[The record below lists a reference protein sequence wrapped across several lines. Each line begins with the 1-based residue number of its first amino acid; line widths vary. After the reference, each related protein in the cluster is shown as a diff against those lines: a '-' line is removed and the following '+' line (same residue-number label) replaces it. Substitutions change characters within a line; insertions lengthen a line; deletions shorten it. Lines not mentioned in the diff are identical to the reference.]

1 MTTRPV
7 LSKGCIMDDVLVE
20 DAAFHQQEEG
30 KVEVHHK

>member
-1 MTTRPV
+1 
-7 LSKGCIMDDVLVE
+7 MDDVLVE